1 MRKLIRTFRHSESS
15 AVTVD
20 WIVLTAAVIG
30 LAVAVFTA
38 ASSGASDINAK
49 TFDLLSI
56 ENNDVY
62 SAQN

>member
-1 MRKLIRTFRHSESS
+1 MRKLIKTFRHSEGS

-38 ASSGASDINAK
+38 ASSGASDISAQ
-49 TFDLLSI
+49 TLDVLSI
-56 ENNDVY
+56 ENNTAY